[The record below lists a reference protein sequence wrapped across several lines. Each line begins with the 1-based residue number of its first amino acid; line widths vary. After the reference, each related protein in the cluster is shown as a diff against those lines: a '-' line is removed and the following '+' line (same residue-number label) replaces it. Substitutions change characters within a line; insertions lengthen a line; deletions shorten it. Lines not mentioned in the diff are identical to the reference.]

1 MNSAPF
7 ATVALA
13 GHVTVGNGAW
23 CECGTENCTC
33 DPGEMK
39 VGSQPTSDQLST
51 NDTSALSGVKADN
64 GFDPSAGV
72 MLFTLALLLGLRMR
86 F

>member
-1 MNSAPF
+1 MNSAPV

-13 GHVTVGNGAW
+13 GHITVGNGAW
-23 CECGTENCTC
+23 CECDTDNCTC

-39 VGSQPTSDQLST
+39 VGSQPTPAQSST
-51 NDTSALSGVKADN
+51 NDTPALPGVDVAN
-64 GFDPSAGV
+64 GFDPGAGV